1 MANDLDTSPRYPLDE
16 VRAHLRG
23 GCSLED
29 ATEKTAL
36 ALGLPA
42 APLLAAARSHADL
55 LSPHRAT
62 RVCRGTSCE
71 LSGAARVAEALAE
84 DGLVRPANCLGHCH
98 RSPVVLDSDGG
109 VRVEVDPARIQTR
122 LNGPTPLPAA
132 PRIDC
137 LAAEPIVTRRIA
149 RGDFSPFGK
158 AHADG
163 AWSVLERALRQPPE
177 RVISEIEASRER
189 GHGGSGSPTGAKWR
203 AAAAAPGPRVVIA
216 NGDEGDPGSFVDRVL
231 LERDPHGV
239 LEGLA
244 LCAYAIGAE
253 TAVVF
258 VRSEYPRALDR
269 VRAAVA
275 EAVRAGLLGERL
287 CGVGPPLSVSVIE
300 GFGSYVCGE
309 ETALIATLEGARGE
323 ARPRPPFPVEQGLA
337 RRPTVVNNVETLVNV
352 PWIIE
357 RGARAF
363 TAIGTPASNGSKAL
377 CLNAGFA
384 QPGIVEV
391 PFGTNLRDVIQN
403 WGATPCRSDE
413 LIGVLAGGPTGSFLA
428 PEACDVTICW
438 EALAESH
445 VQLGHGGLLAVRRD
459 ADLPALIRHLLGFM
473 ADESCGRCLPC
484 RAGSAQA
491 RQLADADLTGNVE
504 AIRAQ
509 LALMRTTSLCAFGL
523 ATPGPVE
530 TLLARVGSA

>member
-1 MANDLDTSPRYPLDE
+1 MASRTDTSPRYPLDE
-16 VRAHLRG
+16 VRALLRAG
-23 GCSLED
+23 TSLDE
-29 ATEKTAL
+29 AAQETAL
-36 ALGLPA
+36 GLGLPA

-55 LSPHRAT
+55 LNPQRAT

-71 LSGAARVAEALAE
+71 LSGAAQVAKALAAE
-84 DGLVRPANCLGHCH
+84 GPVRPASCLGHCH
-98 RSPVVLDSDGG
+98 RAPVVLDSDGS
-109 VRVEVDPARIQTR
+109 VLVEVDPARIQTR
-122 LNGPTPLPAA
+122 LGDPAPLPAA

-149 RGDFSPFGK
+149 RGDFSSFGK

-163 AWSVLERALRQPPE
+163 AWSVLERALSQPPE
-177 RVISEIEASRER
+177 QVISEIEASRER
-189 GHGGSGSPTGAKWR
+189 GRGGSGYPTGAKWR

-269 VRAAVA
+269 VRAAVTEA
-275 EAVRAGLLGERL
+275 ERAGLLGERL

-323 ARPRPPFPVEQGLA
+323 ARPRPPFPVEHGLGG
-337 RRPTVVNNVETLVNV
+337 RPTVVNNVETLVNV

-357 RGARAF
+357 RGAKAF

-413 LIGVLAGGPTGSFLA
+413 LIGVLAGGPMGSFLV
-428 PEACDVTICW
+428 PEACDIAICW
-438 EALAESH
+438 EALAERD
-445 VQLGHGGLLAVRRD
+445 VQLGHAGLVAVRRD
-459 ADLPALIRHLLGFM
+459 ADLQALIRHLLGFM
-473 ADESCGRCLPC
+473 AEESCGRCLPC

-491 RQLADADLTGNVE
+491 RQLAEADLPGNLE

-509 LALMRTTSLCAFGL
+509 LALMRAASLCAFGS